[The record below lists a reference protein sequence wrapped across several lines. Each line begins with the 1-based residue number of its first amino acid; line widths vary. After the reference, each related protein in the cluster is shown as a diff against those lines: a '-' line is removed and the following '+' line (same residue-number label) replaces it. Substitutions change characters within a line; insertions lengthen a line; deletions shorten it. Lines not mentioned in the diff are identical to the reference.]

1 MYGGYGADMDF
12 EHRGDQRMSL
22 THLLADAVQADR
34 EREIRARSPR
44 LLGLSS
50 GPRHPQGSAG
60 ATTPDARPAKQ
71 KPAALPRWA
80 WGR

>member
-1 MYGGYGADMDF
+1 
-12 EHRGDQRMSL
+12 MSL

-50 GPRHPQGSAG
+50 GPRHPHHDESAAVPEPRA
-60 ATTPDARPAKQ
+60 ATPSKPVARP
-71 KPAALPRWA
+71 RVA
-80 WGR
+80 WGG